1 MTSTLVDFMRSL
13 TRSIGVTKITEED
26 AYEMYLESGLE
37 NIMPFRS
44 KYDFDYID
52 YLEQNHIAV
61 INEN

>member
-1 MTSTLVDFMRSL
+1 MNSGM
-13 TRSIGVTKITEED
+13 TKITEED
-26 AYEMYLESGLE
+26 AYEMYLEGGFE